1 MDESGRVVAFYI
13 ATKQMVGYS
22 ALMGKLFFSLQIRY
36 KLLEPNL
43 YIILSPFIPRPLL
56 SHFLNICKISSN

>member
-22 ALMGKLFFSLQIRY
+22 ALMGKLFSVFFTKVLNHIC
-36 KLLEPNL
+36 LL
-43 YIILSPFIPRPLL
+43 IPLL
-56 SHFLNICKISSN
+56 YSRLPSFHISFKGQ